1 MKIFIMWFAII
12 LGAFAIF
19 AQALQGDLDWENAFI
34 GACGGAIIF
43 AFIQKAWGRFAERL
57 KTLH

>member
-12 LGAFAIF
+12 LGAFGLF
-19 AQALQGDLDWENAFI
+19 AHLLHGELVWGNALI
-34 GACGGAIIF
+34 GAFWAAVIF
-43 AFIQKAWGRFAERL
+43 TVAQRTWIQVSERL